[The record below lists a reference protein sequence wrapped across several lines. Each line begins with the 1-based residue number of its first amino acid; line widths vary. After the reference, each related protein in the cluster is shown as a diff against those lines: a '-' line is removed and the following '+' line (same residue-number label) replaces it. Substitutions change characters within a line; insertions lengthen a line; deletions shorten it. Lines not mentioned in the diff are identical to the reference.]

1 MRLGSLPARLVS
13 WVLVVLFSA
22 WAVVDVLVLNVSSG
36 LAASTYDAMVRA
48 RLYAAAPDPRIVI
61 VDIDEA
67 SLLRMSREFGR
78 WPWPRDTLATVL
90 EHVEKQQP
98 AAVVWD
104 IVFSDADRLSPG
116 GDAAFNAAVLRSAHS
131 HFSVVRLPAKNDGFS
146 QITRNELPGLWLP
159 SLPSSSTVRA
169 GITSTVALIAP
180 ALPAVA
186 AGRMGYN
193 NGYVDKDGVLRR
205 FRYAELLADGS
216 VIQSLPLS
224 VANSVNAARQPGN
237 TTNLGANSQ
246 QFTLAT
252 NTFNPQNE
260 LFAWRKAANIYPLV
274 PFADVF
280 ALADGTAPLQAVP
293 SFAGKVV
300 IIGAT
305 APSLHDV
312 HPTPLSPLQAGVDSL
327 ATAIDNGL
335 NNRQVAEL
343 PRWLQALLAVLLCVG
358 IALWVQVRGVASLAP
373 ALLLL
378 PAVLLGISYASLN
391 GLPLFIDLHLAAGLG
406 LVFVA
411 TLRIWNSWRRQYWCE
426 LPAADGAVD
435 RAVGGAA
442 QPPQGVWSWH
452 GGAPWLGWRLDR
464 LIDAMQ
470 THAPNCRLVMPDTH
484 ITWPTT
490 PHWPELARFVAIT
503 GPHVELVAAE
513 RPLSRAILNIGKSGA
528 ARSLGL
534 RLLPTDLTRDAL
546 CALVLAD
553 WAALAQAPT
562 PPPPQH
568 DLTSQDSAL
577 PPGSAPIIRGATP

>member
-78 WPWPRDTLATVL
+78 WPWPRDTLANVL
-90 EHVEKQQP
+90 EFIEKQQP

-116 GDAAFNAAVLRSAHS
+116 GDAAFNAAVLRSTHS
-131 HFSVVRLPAKNDGFS
+131 HFSVVRLPSKNDRFS

-159 SLPSSSTVRA
+159 SLPGSTTALA

-224 VANSVNAARQPGN
+224 VASSVNTARQTSN
-237 TTNLGANSQ
+237 TTNLGASSQ
-246 QFTLAT
+246 GFTLAID
-252 NTFNPQNE
+252 TFNPQNE
-260 LFAWRKAANIYPLV
+260 LFAWRKTANIYPLV

-312 HPTPLSPLQAGVDSL
+312 HPTPLSPQQAGVDSL

-343 PRWLQALLAVLLCVG
+343 PRWLQALLAVWLCIG
-358 IALWVQVRGVASLAP
+358 IALWVRVRGVASLAP
-373 ALLLL
+373 ALLVL

-411 TLRIWNSWRRQYWCE
+411 TLRIWNSWRRQYWSE
-426 LPAADGAVD
+426 LPVADG
-435 RAVGGAA
+435 AVGGAA
-442 QPPQGVWSWH
+442 EPPQGVWSWH
-452 GGAPWLGWRLDR
+452 GSAPWLGWRLDR
-464 LIDAMQ
+464 LIDAVQ

-503 GPHVELVAAE
+503 GPFAELAAAE
-513 RPLSRAILNIGKSGA
+513 LPLSRAILTIDKSGA

-553 WAALAQAPT
+553 WAALAQSPT
-562 PPPPQH
+562 PAQPQH
-568 DLTSQDSAL
+568 NLSSQVSAL
-577 PPGSAPIIRGATP
+577 PAGSAPIIQGATP